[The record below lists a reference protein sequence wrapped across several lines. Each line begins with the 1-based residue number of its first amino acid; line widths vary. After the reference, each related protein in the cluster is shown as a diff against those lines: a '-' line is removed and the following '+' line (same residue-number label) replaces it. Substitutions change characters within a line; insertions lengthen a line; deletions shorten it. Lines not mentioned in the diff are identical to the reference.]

1 MLQSI
6 RENSKGIIAK
16 VIVGLIIVTFALFG
30 VESLVGLANS
40 EKAPA
45 EVNGEEISNQD
56 LQRGIELQRRQ
67 LLAQMGENGN
77 PADIDENQL
86 RRMVLQAL
94 IDQEVRLQ
102 SAESQGLYLSEA
114 MIDQMIVGTPD
125 FQVDGRFDRNQFEA
139 VLRGA
144 GFTPLMYRDLLRK
157 EQLIAQERNA
167 FQLSA
172 FATEQQVE
180 RLLRLD
186 RQTRD
191 IAWAEL
197 SLDQFMQ
204 TAEVTDAELESRYQ
218 EQQERFMTQ
227 PQVVLDYVELNQADF
242 VKLDAITDAELES
255 AYQQELA
262 RFQASEERAAAHI
275 LFEED
280 AQEQAE
286 AVRQRI
292 LDGELSFAEA
302 AQEFS
307 VDAGSAE
314 QGGDLGYNSRGVLT
328 GPFEDTLFAMQPG
341 EISEPV
347 RTEFGYHLI
356 QLNDVRNTEPPAL
369 DEIAAELRRD
379 LAQSRAEAEYVAA
392 LERLADLSFSAGD
405 LDVPAEEL
413 GLEIHQTEPFGQA
426 GSESGLA
433 SNPRVL
439 KAAFSEEL
447 TREGL
452 NSDPIELDRETTVV
466 VRVKEQIPARQL
478 SLDEVRDELEGEL
491 RREQAEAALE
501 ARLQQLLADFE
512 PGDSLNTAA
521 SELNWSEV
529 AAAEREQ
536 ADMPSAVNR
545 KAFELPRPAEDAASF
560 GAVRLPNGDRAL
572 VRVSAVQEP
581 DLADV
586 DADLKRQMAGFLAS
600 RNGQLDYQLHVEA
613 LTKAAEIERN

>member
-1 MLQSI
+1 
-6 RENSKGIIAK
+6 
-16 VIVGLIIVTFALFG
+16 
-30 VESLVGLANS
+30 
-40 EKAPA
+40 
-45 EVNGEEISNQD
+45 
-56 LQRGIELQRRQ
+56 
-67 LLAQMGENGN
+67 
-77 PADIDENQL
+77 
-86 RRMVLQAL
+86 
-94 IDQEVRLQ
+94 
-102 SAESQGLYLSEA
+102 
-114 MIDQMIVGTPD
+114 
-125 FQVDGRFDRNQFEA
+125 
-139 VLRGA
+139 
-144 GFTPLMYRDLLRK
+144 MYRDLLRK

-512 PGDSLNTAA
+512 SGDSLNTAA

>member
-1 MLQSI
+1 
-6 RENSKGIIAK
+6 
-16 VIVGLIIVTFALFG
+16 
-30 VESLVGLANS
+30 
-40 EKAPA
+40 
-45 EVNGEEISNQD
+45 
-56 LQRGIELQRRQ
+56 
-67 LLAQMGENGN
+67 MGENGN

-512 PGDSLNTAA
+512 SGDSLNTAA

>member
-67 LLAQMGENGN
+67 LLAQMGANGN

-218 EQQERFMTQ
+218 EQLERFMTQ

-307 VDAGSAE
+307 ADAGSAE

-356 QLNDVRNTEPPAL
+356 QLNDVRNTEPPAF
-369 DEIAAELRRD
+369 DEMAAELQRE

-433 SNPRVL
+433 SDPRVV

-466 VRVKEQIPARQL
+466 VRVKEQIPERQL

-512 PGDSLNTAA
+512 SGNSLNTVA
-521 SELNWSEV
+521 SELSWSEV
-529 AAAEREQ
+529 ASAEREQ

-560 GAVRLPNGDRAL
+560 GTVRLPNGDRAL
-572 VRVSAVQEP
+572 VRVNAVQDP

-586 DADLKRQMAGFLAS
+586 DADLKRQMAAFLAS

-613 LTKAAEIERN
+613 LTEAAEIERN

>member
-1 MLQSI
+1 
-6 RENSKGIIAK
+6 
-16 VIVGLIIVTFALFG
+16 
-30 VESLVGLANS
+30 
-40 EKAPA
+40 
-45 EVNGEEISNQD
+45 
-56 LQRGIELQRRQ
+56 
-67 LLAQMGENGN
+67 
-77 PADIDENQL
+77 
-86 RRMVLQAL
+86 
-94 IDQEVRLQ
+94 
-102 SAESQGLYLSEA
+102 
-114 MIDQMIVGTPD
+114 
-125 FQVDGRFDRNQFEA
+125 
-139 VLRGA
+139 
-144 GFTPLMYRDLLRK
+144 
-157 EQLIAQERNA
+157 
-167 FQLSA
+167 
-172 FATEQQVE
+172 
-180 RLLRLD
+180 
-186 RQTRD
+186 
-191 IAWAEL
+191 
-197 SLDQFMQ
+197 
-204 TAEVTDAELESRYQ
+204 
-218 EQQERFMTQ
+218 
-227 PQVVLDYVELNQADF
+227 
-242 VKLDAITDAELES
+242 
-255 AYQQELA
+255 
-262 RFQASEERAAAHI
+262 
-275 LFEED
+275 
-280 AQEQAE
+280 
-286 AVRQRI
+286 VRQRI

-512 PGDSLNTAA
+512 SGDSLNTAA

>member
-512 PGDSLNTAA
+512 SGDSLNTAA